1 MCVSQIVFVPGGH
14 GIAFDG
20 PGNKK
25 LAAVLTE
32 AYAAGKHV
40 LLSACEQVKCRMLNH
55 VSSMARAP
63 V

>member
-1 MCVSQIVFVPGGH
+1 MALQIVFVPGGH

-32 AYAAGKHV
+32 AYGSGVNVAHTIAT
-40 LLSACEQVKCRMLNH
+40 
-55 VSSMARAP
+55 
-63 V
+63 